1 MKVILFK
8 DGAILGGY
16 SNDVEVTKIV
26 NGMLNN
32 ELGFKVTL
40 ENNNEE
46 YKSVRSLRGDEYKL
60 RVAKLQGN
68 GSENTQMSL
77 FDEPF
82 DIESQINTLQA
93 LGLYNGFEDDT
104 EALKLMFNLSF
115 ICAIDDMTVK
125 IIDEHGEIIYT
136 GIPCNAKEEIE
147 TMLCKKLGF
156 NPDLEA
162 GEEYEFTLY
171 LHSEGCEHL
180 DDEQIEKLDEIGIT
194 EDEEGTTK
202 AIEDFLKIKFEYSY

>member
-8 DGAILGGY
+8 DGKIHGGY
-16 SNDVEVTKIV
+16 SNHVEVTKMV
-26 NGMLNN
+26 NEMINN
-32 ELGFKVTL
+32 VLEFEVTL

-46 YKSVRSLRGDEYKL
+46 YKNVRSLRGNEFKL
-60 RVAKLQGN
+60 RVAKIQEN
-68 GSENTQMSL
+68 ASENTQMSI
-77 FDEPF
+77 FDELS
-82 DIESQINTLQA
+82 DIESQINKLQA
-93 LGLYNGFEDDT
+93 CGLYNGFENDT
-104 EALKLMFNLSF
+104 EVLKSMFNLSF
-115 ICAIDDMTVK
+115 KCAIDDMTVK

-162 GEEYEFTLY
+162 GEEDEFTLY
-171 LHSEGCEHL
+171 LHTEGCEHL

-194 EDEEGTTK
+194 EDEESTTK
-202 AIEDFLKIKFEYSY
+202 AIEDLLKIKFEYSY